1 MELGIRLVWF
11 LLVGWWSILLW
22 LAAAVLLAILVIW
35 YPIGLFMVANTWTI
49 LTRKRPIINVLSDLQ
64 RLR

>member
-1 MELGIRLVWF
+1 MEWAVRLVWF
-11 LLVGWWSILLW
+11 LFVGWWFTLLW

-35 YPIGLFMVANTWTI
+35 YPIGLFMVANTWTV
-49 LTRKRPIINVLSDLQ
+49 LTRKRPLTDLLAELQ